1 MKDDNSID
9 EKKPA
14 PRLRRIGDI
23 GINLFAPLAETRWML
38 RSCRHML
45 DQHKTR
51 LKRLMPDRQPESPV
65 CMTWEEAVRASGL
78 TVDELDRRLRRR
90 RMFWRTGFWLMMI
103 PDPALSLSCW
113 LIPPKKFCTSCTLI
127 LVIETI
133 DGSVF
138 STISDTS
145 EVTVLVD
152 VVSFAFD
159 TVFVVPTVL
168 FVFFP
173 SSLPVR

>member
-1 MKDDNSID
+1 MI
-9 EKKPA
+9 
-14 PRLRRIGDI
+14 
-23 GINLFAPLAETRWML
+23 
-38 RSCRHML
+38 
-45 DQHKTR
+45 
-51 LKRLMPDRQPESPV
+51 
-65 CMTWEEAVRASGL
+65 
-78 TVDELDRRLRRR
+78 
-90 RMFWRTGFWLMMI
+90 I

>member
-90 RMFWRTGFWLMMI
+90 RMFWRPGFWLMMV
-103 PDPALSLSCW
+103 PVLLLCGMALAATALPV
-113 LIPPKKFCTSCTLI
+113 ITLI
-127 LVIETI
+127 RILVCLLLM
-133 DGSVF
+133 
-138 STISDTS
+138 STIAALCASKALIASYRLWQLNERRVS
-145 EVTVLVD
+145 EY
-152 VVSFAFD
+152 
-159 TVFVVPTVL
+159 
-168 FVFFP
+168 
-173 SSLPVR
+173 